1 MKMDQNPAVG
11 EQVSG
16 LGGMEQ
22 FGAETMTSVILH
34 EIGVP
39 TRLKGYQYLREA
51 ILLSVCDRNVMNAIT
66 TVLYPRVAASFDT
79 TPSRVERSIRSAIEA
94 AWNRGDLKNFLV
106 RCGRTSSN
114 LKSRPSNAELICL
127 IADKLQLQLKAAEAA
142 QF

>member
-1 MKMDQNPAVG
+1 MRMDQNPAVG

-22 FGAETMTSVILH
+22 FGAEAMTSVILH

-51 ILLSVCDRNVMNAIT
+51 ILLSVRDRNVMNAVT
-66 TVLYPRVAASFDT
+66 TVLYPRIAAPFDT

-106 RCGRTSSN
+106 RCGRTSSS

-127 IADKLQLQLKAAEAA
+127 IADKLQLQLKSAEAA
-142 QF
+142 QL